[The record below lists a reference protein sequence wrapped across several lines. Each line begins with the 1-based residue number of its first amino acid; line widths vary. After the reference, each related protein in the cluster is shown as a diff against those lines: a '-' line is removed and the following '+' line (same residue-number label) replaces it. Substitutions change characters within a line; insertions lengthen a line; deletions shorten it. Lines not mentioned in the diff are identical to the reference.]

1 MLTRP
6 ELFKPREAA
15 RRLTHTSIDRSID
28 TWPTKH
34 QATASVDP
42 ETDAALQEMVRRE
55 FRGSATVLTIAHR
68 LHTICFYDA
77 VIVLDKGR
85 VVEQGAP
92 LDLLRRPLPPPHNNP
107 ASHTNPHAAAAAA
120 AAAAANAAV
129 SGELTAMSSAAGD
142 VVAVTPLSNVQS
154 SPPPPPPSSA
164 NNAPC
169 ISPGSFRRLAEESG
183 DYENLVRIAEEE
195 LRTGGARVG

>member
-1 MLTRP
+1 M
-6 ELFKPREAA
+6 
-15 RRLTHTSIDRSID
+15 
-28 TWPTKH
+28 
-34 QATASVDP
+34 DP

-107 ASHTNPHAAAAAA
+107 ASHNNPHAAAAAA
-120 AAAAANAAV
+120 AATAANAANAAV

-142 VVAVTPLSNVQS
+142 VVAVTPLSNAQPS
-154 SPPPPPPSSA
+154 PPPPPSSA
-164 NNAPC
+164 SNAPC